1 MTAFTTGAHSRVH
14 GTEEDRID
22 KTTDVGIGVTLATF
36 GLRRNMI
43 RDLGSGDYTI
53 MTGSTIARINANVIE
68 RRAGE
73 VDIVTYQVT

>member
-1 MTAFTTGAHSRVH
+1 MTAFTTSAHIRVH

-43 RDLGSGDYTI
+43 RDFVSGDHPI
-53 MTGSTIARINANVIE
+53 MTGSATAGINADVIE

-73 VDIVTYQVT
+73 VNIVTYLVT

>member
-22 KTTDVGIGVTLATF
+22 KTTDVGICVTLATF
-36 GLRRNMI
+36 GLRRDVV
-43 RDLGSGDYTI
+43 RDLGYSDHAI
-53 MTGSTIARINANVIE
+53 MTGRTIVVIYTHVIE

-73 VDIVTYQVT
+73 VDIVTYYVT